1 MRAYLDELDKVAA
14 VILKDDFKGV
24 VFLKGVVGSGKM
36 ILV

>member
-1 MRAYLDELDKVAA
+1 MRVYLDELDKVVV